1 MIRAVLFDLDGTLVD
16 CIRPME
22 RAFVEVVEEL
32 GAKITDEDRAN
43 VAENLRSL
51 LIQRSS
57 PYAGVVFLWR
67 LGRYVGLPRHK
78 NLLMIFKAFRRLK
91 RITEDSPLFPGTI
104 ELLTQLRG
112 MSLKLGI
119 VTTRSAN
126 EALPLLKRLSVA
138 HFFDAV
144 VTRDDAARSKP
155 YPDPVQLA
163 LKLLSA
169 APEEAVMIGD
179 MPTDIDSG
187 RGAGTKTVG
196 LLVGIFNK
204 ELVAAKPDALA
215 GSLQEI
221 TPALSRL

>member
-1 MIRAVLFDLDGTLVD
+1 LIRAVLFDLDGTLVD

-32 GAKITDEDRAN
+32 GAKITVEDRAN

-126 EALPLLKRLSVA
+126 EALPLLKRLSIA
-138 HFFDAV
+138 HYFDAV

-204 ELVAAKPDALA
+204 ELAAANPDALA

-221 TPALSRL
+221 TPVISRL